1 MAGRLRGRWQNAG
14 NRRPDDMS
22 LRSLREPA
30 QKNQEAKVTLTE
42 GSRQAGT
49 WCRRDSGRV
58 W

>member
-1 MAGRLRGRWQNAG
+1 MAGQPRGWWQNAS

-30 QKNQEAKVTLTE
+30 QKDQEAKVTLTE

-49 WCRRDSGRV
+49 RRRGDSDGV
-58 W
+58 